1 MEDVSRAYTL
11 FVDVRRSVQYMMDYQ
26 EQYMY
31 NQVPQAMANGSGA
44 VAMQA

>member
-31 NQVPQAMANGSGA
+31 NEVPVHLTNGSSA
-44 VAMQA
+44 VAMQS